1 MATSSTYVSDTVA
14 EVDKINF
21 FVFGAP
27 VSDRQAWFLNGILA
41 EMKNRGHVHDAVA
54 SDVTRMVFNVFDT
67 ENPAYFRRNAQGTY
81 VVAIVEA
88 DHVPEDVIRAAY
100 PMLVKALS
108 NLALYLV
115 PQGDLTE
122 CHFLTMEQGH
132 YAVNQQPGQPDEE
145 FFSIIYDRMEPLA
158 TSQLV
163 INNRYIPDLPE
174 ELWGGD
180 ETTEALKLAGQRL
193 DAMNLLPAPFPIHE
207 FLNERDL
214 RHVMRL
220 FGIGGLSYGNL
231 SVRRDA
237 DTFWMSASGVN
248 KGKLDVVGR
257 DILLV
262 VDHDPEANAMVLSTS
277 PEVEPRRVSVDAI
290 EHFIIYREHP
300 EVGAI
305 IHIHAWMD
313 GIESTHIN
321 FPCGTRELALAVS
334 DLVRKSPDPT
344 RAVVGLKNHGLTI
357 TGHSLDEIFERLEG
371 KIIPQVPM
379 S

>member
-1 MATSSTYVSDTVA
+1 MATSSTVISDAVSD
-14 EVDKINF
+14 VDNINF
-21 FVFGAP
+21 YVFGSP
-27 VSDRQAWFLNGILA
+27 VSERQAWFLNGMLE
-41 EMKNRGHVHDAVA
+41 EMKRRGHLLEPVA
-54 SDVTRMVFNVFDT
+54 SDATRLVFNVFDH

-88 DHVPEDVIRAAY
+88 QEEPEDVIRAAY
-100 PMLVKALS
+100 PLLVKALS

-115 PQGDLTE
+115 PHGDLTTA
-122 CHFLTMEQGH
+122 HFLTMEQGH
-132 YAVNQQPGQPDEE
+132 YAVEQQPGQSDEE
-145 FFSIIYDRMEPLA
+145 FFATIYERMEPLA

-163 INNRYIPDLPE
+163 INNIYVPDLPK

-180 ETTEALKLAGQRL
+180 ETTEALKEAGRKL

-231 SVRRDA
+231 SARRDEK
-237 DTFWMSASGVN
+237 TFWMSASGVN
-248 KGKLDVVGR
+248 KGKLETVGR

-262 VDHDPEANAMVLSTS
+262 VDHDPEANAMILSTS

-300 EVGAI
+300 DVGAI

-313 GIESTHIN
+313 GIDSTHIN
-321 FPCGTRELALAVS
+321 YPCGTRELALAVS
-334 DLVRKSPDPT
+334 ELVRRSPDPS

-357 TGHSLDEIFERLEG
+357 TGHSLDEIFERIDG